1 MNMNKFYFL
10 ILMLASFHVR
20 AQDTLTLQQAIDIGL
35 KNNYSIIIAR
45 NTEQIAKNNN
55 SLGNAGFLPEL
66 NVNYNNTNGITNSRT
81 VLASGITREGNGV
94 NTNNTSANALVNW
107 TVFDGFNMFINKNR
121 LEELQRSGEW
131 QARMNIENTASE
143 IIITY
148 YSIVQQ
154 QKLLL
159 VIRNAIALSTQR
171 LNLTRQMKTI
181 GSGTEQAIFQA
192 MVDVNADS
200 TALLQ
205 QLVLIRNTK
214 SDLNRLLSREIIT
227 EFEVTDTIEISQ
239 NLNYAELAAGLEKE
253 NAQLLIARANMN
265 IAQYAVRAY
274 QNEYYPSVN
283 LFGGYNYV
291 KNQNPIS
298 AAPLNQSQG
307 LTYGLTAT
315 INLFNG
321 GTTKLNL
328 QNSKVLLQSN
338 KLQYEDTKLL
348 LQNQLYKSYNNYST
362 NLRLY
367 NIQKNNV
374 EIARK
379 DVEISM
385 ARYRLGNITDID
397 LRIIQQKLIDAESNL
412 ISSQYASKQAEIELK
427 RLSGQLLLIN

>member
-1 MNMNKFYFL
+1 MNINKICFL

-20 AQDTLTLQQAIDIGL
+20 AQDTLTLQQAVDLGL

-45 NTEQIAKNNN
+45 NTEQLAKNNN
-55 SLGNAGFLPEL
+55 SLGNAGFLPEV

-121 LEELQRSGEW
+121 LEELQKSGEW

-159 VIRNAIALSTQR
+159 VIRNAIDLSTQR
-171 LNLTRQMKTI
+171 LKLTRQMKTI

-205 QLVLIRNTK
+205 QLALIRNTK
-214 SDLNRLLSREIIT
+214 SDLNRLLSREITT
-227 EFEVTDTIEISQ
+227 EFEVTDNIPISQ
-239 NLNYAELAAGLEKE
+239 DLNYAELASGMEKE
-253 NAQLLIARANMN
+253 NAQLLVARANMN
-265 IAQYAVRAY
+265 IAQYVIRTY
-274 QNEYYPSVN
+274 QSEYYPSVN

-321 GTTKLNL
+321 GTTKLNV

-338 KLQYEDTKLL
+338 KLQYEDTKLS

-362 NLRLY
+362 NLQLY
-367 NIQKNNV
+367 KIQKANV
-374 EIARK
+374 EIAKK

-397 LRIIQQKLIDAESNL
+397 LRIIQQKLIDAENKL
-412 ISSQYASKQAEIELK
+412 ITSQYAAKQAEIELK

>member
-1 MNMNKFYFL
+1 MNMKKIYFL

-20 AQDTLTLQQAIDIGL
+20 AQDTLTLQQAVDLGL

-45 NTEQIAKNNN
+45 NTEQLSKNNN
-55 SLGNAGFLPEL
+55 SLGNAGFLPQVNL
-66 NVNYNNTNGITNSRT
+66 NYNNTNGITNSRT
-81 VLASGITREGNGV
+81 VLASGITREGNSV

-121 LEELQRSGEW
+121 LQELQKSGEW
-131 QARMNIENTASE
+131 QARMNIENTVSE

-159 VIRNAIALSTQR
+159 VIRNAIELSTQR

-181 GSGTEQAIFQA
+181 GSGTEQAILQA

-214 SDLNRLLSREIIT
+214 SDLNRLLSREIT
-227 EFEVTDTIEISQ
+227 AEFDVMDNIAISQ
-239 NLNYAELAAGLEKE
+239 DLNYAELASRMEKE
-253 NAQLLIARANMN
+253 NAQLLVARANMN
-265 IAQYAVRAY
+265 IAQYAIRTY
-274 QNEYYPSVN
+274 QSEYYPSVN

-321 GTTKLNL
+321 GTTKLNV
-328 QNSKVLLQSN
+328 QNSKVLLESN

-348 LQNQLYKSYNNYST
+348 LQNQLYKSYNNYSI
-362 NLRLY
+362 NLQLY
-367 NIQKNNV
+367 KIQKENV
-374 EIARK
+374 EIAKK

-397 LRIIQQKLIDAESNL
+397 LRIIQQKLIDAENKL
-412 ISSQYASKQAEIELK
+412 ITSQYAAKQAEIELK